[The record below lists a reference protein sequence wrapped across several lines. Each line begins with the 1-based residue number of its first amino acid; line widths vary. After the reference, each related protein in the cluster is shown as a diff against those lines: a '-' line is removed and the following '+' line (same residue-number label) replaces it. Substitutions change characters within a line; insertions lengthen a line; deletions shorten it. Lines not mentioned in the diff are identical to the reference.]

1 MATSTTG
8 TTGTMGTTNGDVPR
22 DETHRLISAE
32 KVQGTA
38 VYNAQGERLGSI
50 EDVMID
56 KITGKV
62 AYAILSIGGFL
73 GIGERH
79 HPLPWN
85 VLTYDE
91 RLGGYNVGMSAERL
105 KDAPSYGNDEQ
116 VDLND
121 RAYGRKIHDY
131 YGTAPYWDPAI

>member
-8 TTGTMGTTNGDVPR
+8 TTGTRAGDVPR

-32 KVQGTA
+32 KVQGTP
-38 VYNAQGERLGSI
+38 VYNAQGEKLGTI

-62 AYAILSIGGFL
+62 AYAILSMGGFL

-91 RLGGYNVGMSAERL
+91 ELGG
-105 KDAPSYGNDEQ
+105 
-116 VDLND
+116 
-121 RAYGRKIHDY
+121 
-131 YGTAPYWDPAI
+131 